1 MYTTQKNLTRFQ
13 NNGHTYFL
21 NQKDIREITSH
32 LKKNEYTIYKPYPD
46 SEKNILYQ
54 DQIPKVCLYEI
65 HCSVEL
71 RHQDILGTMYSLNI
85 SDDLFGD
92 IVLVENH
99 YYIYI
104 LPIVQNYF
112 EMNFQQVR
120 NCKVEVEEISLSTL
134 EEYHRDYEVLEFIV
148 SSLRIDNVLASM
160 LKECGSMIDILVN
173 NAGVQGASYPNA
185 HEDAYDATLD
195 TNLKAPYFLSQTIAN
210 IWVKQS
216 IKGNILNVCSS
227 SSLRPAISAY
237 TISKW
242 GLRGLTMGLAKSL
255 IKHEIVVNGIAPG
268 AVATPMLHKSNDGD
282 LTYSHSP
289 IGRYIL
295 PEEIANMA
303 VFLVSNMGRS
313 IVGDIVYMTGG
324 MGVITYDDI
333 NYDVFKN
340 E

>member
-21 NQKDIREITSH
+21 NQKEVREITSH

-148 SSLRIDNVLASM
+148 SSLRIDNVLASI
-160 LKECGSMIDILVN
+160 LHTSRGNVID
-173 NAGVQGASYPNA
+173 
-185 HEDAYDATLD
+185 
-195 TNLKAPYFLSQTIAN
+195 TIQD
-210 IWVKQS
+210 KQ
-216 IKGNILNVCSS
+216 
-227 SSLRPAISAY
+227 
-237 TISKW
+237 
-242 GLRGLTMGLAKSL
+242 
-255 IKHEIVVNGIAPG
+255 
-268 AVATPMLHKSNDGD
+268 
-282 LTYSHSP
+282 
-289 IGRYIL
+289 
-295 PEEIANMA
+295 
-303 VFLVSNMGRS
+303 VFL
-313 IVGDIVYMTGG
+313 
-324 MGVITYDDI
+324 
-333 NYDVFKN
+333 NYDVLTKYDYKLKEGDIFSIRKVGKYRFDQVLKMTKQDHYIIQISRYI
-340 E
+340 

>member
-1 MYTTQKNLTRFQ
+1 MFSIIKKLILR
-13 NNGHTYFL
+13 
-21 NQKDIREITSH
+21 IT
-32 LKKNEYTIYKPYPD
+32 D
-46 SEKNILYQ
+46 RR
-54 DQIPKVCLYEI
+54 PKI
-65 HCSVEL
+65 HCDVVTL
-71 RHQDILGTMYSLNI
+71 KPNDLLKGRCALITGGTSGIGYSIAEAFLKSGAKVIITGRDKERLNKACNGL
-85 SDDLFGD
+85 SLYGD
-92 IVLVENH
+92 
-99 YYIYI
+99 
-104 LPIVQNYF
+104 VQGYVMDNTKIQSF
-112 EMNFQQVR
+112 
-120 NCKVEVEEISLSTL
+120 
-134 EEYHRDYEVLEFIV
+134 
-148 SSLRIDNVLASM
+148 DNVLASM
-160 LKECGSMIDILVN
+160 LKECGSMIYILVN